1 MNTLTKCLFILLA
14 GLFSGTMLFADSDS
28 LLDAVLEKKPDRAP
42 ENISTLPAQLPS
54 KPSLPISNKTDNERE
69 PSEGRRSLPRTND
82 VIAKPLVPSSHDTGS
97 ISPTAAASVP
107 KTAASSVSNE
117 YRPTCKSSS
126 DDSLLSLLRQKNA
139 SILIGAGVYGIS
151 DFMGEDGDRGSHYI
165 LMFQTSLFK
174 NTQLEFQGRKGKFED
189 DYYTVEPSDIQA
201 LMKYRICSWENIG
214 ILASGGLQYGKIEY
228 FECHDKKDGK
238 RPTIDMLD
246 VMAGVSLD
254 SPLGDFI
261 LSGGIYYSKNIS
273 GDIDDIITVTARLQY
288 AATKD
293 IRIGFFITYEREDV
307 EAYDTFSTETT
318 TFLTCGIMAGYA
330 F

>member
-1 MNTLTKCLFILLA
+1 MLRLVPVVLLLA
-14 GLFSGTMLFADSDS
+14 GSALFAKDNS
-28 LLDAVLEKKPDRAP
+28 LLDDVLSEKTPPKSA
-42 ENISTLPAQLPS
+42 PAQSSAKPSPMVSS
-54 KPSLPISNKTDNERE
+54 KPGNARKPAEGQRKL
-69 PSEGRRSLPRTND
+69 SEGNAVPTNPQ
-82 VIAKPLVPSSHDTGS
+82 APSSNGTKPLPPAIATPS
-97 ISPTAAASVP
+97 P
-107 KTAASSVSNE
+107 KTATSDGPSIH
-117 YRPTCKSSS
+117 RPIPTS
-126 DDSLLSLLRQKNA
+126 DDSLISLLRQKNA